1 MFPTRRFRRSPAM
14 QQSSPSM
21 STVLLRRR
29 PWVIFVD
36 VDLFCHLS
44 IYLLVSY
51 WYLYVSVG
59 IYWHLSVS
67 MGWPSYPQM
76 FIFSNEDSQQFL
88 EFVGGPVAWWRLV
101 KHHMGRP
108 NQDCR
113 NLFVGSCW
121 LFAKIDQNSLSSSW
135 IILILDIS
143 RYVWSRLPSAH
154 RLRVTQ
160 GDQYLDNINVGNLAG
175 TLWYIHNEARDESKQ
190 PVCGCPQATPGMKE
204 LFCIVCQVVF
214 ERPRKFNISK
224 LIRYKSLSGF
234 IRNHLQIH
242 SLCAGM
248 GYYECC
254 HHLLDILSV
263 QYGPFIM
270 CTKVRFVHKTWLRL
284 LRSCMYSRHG
294 QAGWSH

>member
-143 RYVWSRLPSAH
+143 RYISICLKSIAVGPSASGYAG
-154 RLRVTQ
+154 RPVPW
-160 GDQYLDNINVGNLAG
+160 QYQRGKFGWHL
-175 TLWYIHNEARDESKQ
+175 
-190 PVCGCPQATPGMKE
+190 
-204 LFCIVCQVVF
+204 VVHSQ
-214 ERPRKFNISK
+214 RGPRW
-224 LIRYKSLSGF
+224 
-234 IRNHLQIH
+234 
-242 SLCAGM
+242 
-248 GYYECC
+248 
-254 HHLLDILSV
+254 V
-263 QYGPFIM
+263 
-270 CTKVRFVHKTWLRL
+270 
-284 LRSCMYSRHG
+284 
-294 QAGWSH
+294 